1 MRQDEVDDLTA
12 LINRLVQMEIEV
24 GRAQLERDAIR
35 RQLACVLLQL
45 TSGRKDHDPGR
56 DCPRDRPV

>member
-12 LINRLVQMEIEV
+12 LINRLVQMEMEV
-24 GRAQLERDAIR
+24 GRAQLERNAIR

-45 TSGRKDHDPGR
+45 TGRKDHDPGR